1 MRTVIL
7 EGNALARFREYCRM
21 GLDGQLGELTA
32 VQVYIDDNG
41 QLVLGTNGFTSE
53 PMGRAVNN
61 FVAPTP
67 AEGSGNP
74 YANVPQED
82 SLEDLPLEERI
93 RLLENEIQWLK
104 DVVNRAEVLLG
115 VNLRTSSR

>member
-61 FVAPTP
+61 FMAPTP

-82 SLEDLPLEERI
+82 SPLEERI
-93 RLLENEIQWLK
+93 RLLENEVQWLK
-104 DVVNRAEVLLG
+104 DVVTRAELLFG